1 MKSKTGMALM
11 GLGIG
16 VGSAAL
22 YTNIKN
28 GNMKKLVRKMNS
40 AKTKAI
46 SDLENMMQEEKIFL
60 FLFLYFFDIISQED
74 RYGKKKEEKE

>member
-40 AKTKAI
+40 AKTKI
-46 SDLENMMQEEKIFL
+46 WCRKRRFFSFFFYIFL
-60 FLFLYFFDIISQED
+60 I
-74 RYGKKKEEKE
+74 

>member
-28 GNMKKLVRKMNS
+28 GNMKKIVRKMNS
-40 AKTKAI
+40 AKTKAVSI
-46 SDLENMMQEEKIFL
+46 RENMMKEDINFSFFL
-60 FLFLYFFDIISQED
+60 FIFMIQYIN
-74 RYGKKKEEKE
+74 R

>member
-11 GLGIG
+11 GIGIG

-28 GNMKKLVRKMNS
+28 GNMKKMVRKMNS
-40 AKTKAI
+40 AKTKAV
-46 SDLENMMQEEKIFL
+46 SNLENMMQKGIIL
-60 FLFLYFFDIISQED
+60 FLFILFDGIICMRGD
-74 RYGKKKEEKE
+74 F

>member
-60 FLFLYFFDIISQED
+60 FFVEWRITLLDARKYNDNQSE
-74 RYGKKKEEKE
+74 

>member
-11 GLGIG
+11 GLGFG

-46 SDLENMMQEEKIFL
+46 SDLENMM
-60 FLFLYFFDIISQED
+60 
-74 RYGKKKEEKE
+74 

>member
-11 GLGIG
+11 GIGIG

-28 GNMKKLVRKMNS
+28 GNMKKMVRKMNS
-40 AKTKAI
+40 AKTRAV
-46 SDLENMMQEEKIFL
+46 SNLENMMQKGIIL
-60 FLFLYFFDIISQED
+60 FLFIWFDGIICRCGD
-74 RYGKKKEEKE
+74 F

>member
-11 GLGIG
+11 GIGIG

-28 GNMKKLVRKMNS
+28 GNMKKMVRKMNS
-40 AKTKAI
+40 AKTKAV
-46 SDLENMMQEEKIFL
+46 SNLENMMQKGIIL
-60 FLFLYFFDIISQED
+60 FLFIWFDGIICRRGDFQ
-74 RYGKKKEEKE
+74 